1 VCVNTDRDTY
11 PGTGL
16 LPVFLFA
23 VRYGACVLGV
33 GRVVGSVAIPAG
45 FGAHPPL
52 VRSPPS
58 LRPLPL
64 PSEIPLAVFKRL
76 YGVPMSHPERHLRQ
90 HKSIHESPVRCMPG
104 LTVWCVLW
112 FGFLFVVS
120 V

>member
-1 VCVNTDRDTY
+1 MVL
-11 PGTGL
+11 G
-16 LPVFLFA
+16 
-23 VRYGACVLGV
+23 VLGV
-33 GRVVGSVAIPAG
+33 GRVVAIPAG

-52 VRSPPS
+52 VRSPPL

-76 YGVPMSHPERHLRQ
+76 YEFLCPIQSDICASTKAFMNLRAVDAWL
-90 HKSIHESPVRCMPG
+90 E
-104 LTVWCVLW
+104 CVLW